1 MSDNVRWNINKE
13 KWILKSIDFQFL
25 SIKYIHTKFFQNLD
39 VIIIRDFYQV
49 QPNCHVGVFKT
60 NAKVKQHW

>member
-1 MSDNVRWNINKE
+1 MLDEILIK
-13 KWILKSIDFQFL
+13 KWILKSIDFQLL

-49 QPNCHVGVFKT
+49 QPNVM
-60 NAKVKQHW
+60 